1 MVLADLKSCP
11 SSTWTQDALRW
22 LEDKRDICIFGEQ
35 ENSFSSADLQKILDA
50 SLFSRKFPQA
60 RSFSKKVWVEKEVDA
75 HVSTRSKL
83 MQKRKIDT
91 HVDVQ
96 ADVETYTRSKLMQ
109 RYKIDVHVVV
119 QAGVYIKVDA
129 ET

>member
-1 MVLADLKSCP
+1 
-11 SSTWTQDALRW
+11 
-22 LEDKRDICIFGEQ
+22 
-35 ENSFSSADLQKILDA
+35 
-50 SLFSRKFPQA
+50 
-60 RSFSKKVWVEKEVDA
+60 
-75 HVSTRSKL
+75 